1 MIRRPPRSTLFPY
14 TTLFRSQL
22 NILSGVQLTWATSTN
37 ANYTY
42 HLQWSSDLGSTWTDL
57 VAAAPGNGMTNT
69 LFDPFP
75 SGTRQYQNLEIIPAV
90 APSST
95 LPTNGG
101 FEIAGSGTGAANWT
115 LDTAAGGT
123 VTGIRTNDSPH
134 SGSLNFQVRMAS
146 TQDRPEAPI

>member
-1 MIRRPPRSTLFPY
+1 MSKHFRTPTRVSLKRTLSIY
-14 TTLFRSQL
+14 LAVAALLVVIGTGVARAQVQL

-42 HLQWSSDLGSTWTDL
+42 RLQWSSDLGSTWTDL

-75 SGTRQYQNLEIIPAV
+75 SGTRLYQLTEIIPAV

-101 FEIAGSGTGAANWT
+101 FEAGSGSSASNWVT
-115 LDTAAGGT
+115 DTVAGRPAYG
-123 VTGIRTNDSPH
+123 GRTNHRPH
-134 SGSLNFQVRMAS
+134 N
-146 TQDRPEAPI
+146 